1 MEITQQE
8 VSRILQDI
16 DDCIISSPQIC
27 GNVPCPTGLGML
39 ELPRCLTLISV
50 LADDMEEHFDDYGD
64 RIIEEEDPNFGFN
77 EVMDLEIMGMLQSM
91 RIR

>member
-8 VSRILQDI
+8 VSKILQDI
-16 DDCIISSPQIC
+16 DDCVFHLRKYAELSHVPQHLASRISVMS
-27 GNVPCPTGLGML
+27 
-39 ELPRCLTLISV
+39 TLISV
-50 LADDMEEHFDDYGD
+50 LAGEMEDHFDDYGD

-91 RIR
+91 RVR

>member
-8 VSRILQDI
+8 VSKILQDL
-16 DDCIISSPQIC
+16 DDCVFHLRKYAELSHVPQHLASRISVMS
-27 GNVPCPTGLGML
+27 
-39 ELPRCLTLISV
+39 TLISV
-50 LADDMEEHFDDYGD
+50 LAGEMEDHFDDYGD
-64 RIIEEEDPNFGFN
+64 RIIEDPNFGFN